1 MFPSG
6 GIPARPHTLTH
17 THTHTLTHSLT
28 CGVGDREGVRVQ
40 QPEVRPLGPGDE
52 GTRERR
58 PPDEEQERASEGFA
72 DEHLRVNQGEKKKR
86 LAIRPKG
93 KLQKGRKGSCNRAE
107 RDSSRR

>member
-1 MFPSG
+1 MNGNKLKGACFQAAEFL
-6 GIPARPHTLTH
+6 PA
-17 THTHTLTHSLT
+17 HTHTLTHSLT

-72 DEHLRVNQGEKKKR
+72 DEHLRVNQGEKKK
-86 LAIRPKG
+86 L
-93 KLQKGRKGSCNRAE
+93 SCNKAK
-107 RDSSRR
+107 RDRRRR